1 MKRFGISILLS
12 LTAVALTGCSV
23 SEDQPP
29 VSGTSTASA
38 SPFPESGYKAAITMV
53 SPPPQIMK
61 AGGTASVKAKVRN
74 MGTVAWPAVVSG
86 AKYRVALGDHW
97 LDKSGKTVVID
108 DGRTDLPHDIKP
120 GEDLELTLSIN
131 APKAPDDYILQ
142 LDLVHE
148 GLSWFAAHGSQTV
161 KINIR
166 VQ

>member
-1 MKRFGISILLS
+1 MKRFGISILFL
-12 LTAVALTGCSV
+12 LTAVAITGCSS

-53 SPPPQIMK
+53 SPPPQTLK
-61 AGGTASVKAKVRN
+61 AGGTASVKAKVKN
-74 MGTVAWPAVVSG
+74 MGTVAWPAPVSG

-120 GEDLELTLSIN
+120 GEDVELTLPIN
-131 APKAPDDYILQ
+131 APKAPGDYILQ
-142 LDLVHE
+142 LDMVHE

-161 KINIR
+161 KINII